1 MKALSTLSKIG
12 TVWLNQ
18 GLSRSW
24 LQDCAALLGT
34 CIAMALQPGEVR
46 GWWESVRLP
55 PEWQQEGVCPLLL
68 AQPLCAVGCLAL
80 GGFHVPC

>member
-34 CIAMALQPGEVR
+34 CIAWRGE
-46 GWWESVRLP
+46 
-55 PEWQQEGVCPLLL
+55 
-68 AQPLCAVGCLAL
+68 
-80 GGFHVPC
+80 GGGGNQ